1 MSPPGAPSAQKTFL
15 LGVGAQKAGTTWLA
29 DYLASAPNVAAS
41 SIKEYHV
48 WDALH
53 VPSCEHFIRTSGDLS
68 DSDKL
73 RALMQRKTGAYFDF
87 FNHLLDRL
95 GKAVTFD
102 ITPSYAGLKAEILCK
117 IITGFSERNIATK
130 AVFLM
135 RDPVERCWSAARMYH
150 HERHGSTDIQPEHVA
165 AMARLPDFNLR
176 TRYDATLSSLKSA
189 FQPETLH
196 VGIYE
201 EMFAPAPLQALSLFC
216 GVPFRPELSDKPV
229 YASAKQTELSH
240 EVASRIARHYRGVY
254 DAVASTYPQVQ
265 QLWRGFQYL

>member
-1 MSPPGAPSAQKTFL
+1 MSTTGTPSEQKTFL

-29 DYLASAPNVAAS
+29 DYLASAQNVSAI

-53 VPSCEHFIRTSGDLS
+53 VPSCEHFTRTGSDLS
-68 DSDKL
+68 DTDKL
-73 RALMQRKTGAYFDF
+73 RALMQRNTGAYFAF
-87 FNHLLDRL
+87 FNHLLDQL

-102 ITPSYAGLKAEILCK
+102 ITPSYAGLKAEILCR
-117 IITGFSERNIATK
+117 IIAGFNEWNIATK

-150 HERHGSTDIQPEHVA
+150 RERHGSTDIQPEQVA
-165 AMARLPDFNLR
+165 VMTRLPDFNLR

-189 FQPETLH
+189 FRPEALH

-201 EMFAPAPLQALSLFC
+201 EMFTPAPLQALSQFC
-216 GVPFRPELSDKPV
+216 GVPFRPELSDKFV
-229 YASAKQTELSH
+229 YASAKQTELSP

-254 DAVASTYPQVQ
+254 DSVASTYPQVQ
-265 QLWRGFQYL
+265 RLWRGFQYL